1 MLYAS
6 LRMFGRWPSK
16 LQYKNDLQDVV
27 MAVCIMAILHL
38 YMMRTYNFHGNVI
51 GGLFAKRALTKY
63 SFELEETNML
73 LCVILLMNA
82 LCFYAPAGID
92 VLFVIVFVTTVG
104 YVCLSCVFGTP
115 EHLSPTRG
123 SILFMLGGFALLGA
137 YSREKH
143 ARSDWMSKATVV
155 RQERLIE
162 DQLVHIE
169 ESEFG
174 GFPSVCPRCGEVL
187 SMISQAAT
195 PAVPQAASA
204 SSAVSDTSSER
215 SEKSILSNT
224 IGSSGSSGATG
235 ESVIERPE
243 VETFAQ
249 TLIVHRANS
258 SFWNQFGSAWE
269 ANQYSVGFSD
279 NWFSEVNANAVEST
293 LCRDRHGRD
302 CGLFFN
308 SISKSYE
315 LIFIPDL
322 ADFPLVLCHEVIEFE
337 HMFPAQ
343 ESEKFKRFVQKHIA
357 QMTPGT
363 IVQEFVGELLGHFGH
378 VRPVLLQV
386 TFNTGTNLSGSDLV
400 ARAGSE
406 SFIIK
411 VRIREHQTRNAA
423 RRESKY
429 FADQRARARIR
440 GRGGGT
446 PGRTE
451 SLGPPGTNSHKRT
464 RAHTPNL
471 EAPQVLGNARL
482 QL

>member
-1 MLYAS
+1 MRLVRWKGRGWSCARWCLGLDLRFETNSEVEFWTSRELVTLRFLVWGPLLPLISIAVDGHYNWYTGRQYFEKNIGYGIPADMESHVFIFRSALFFIYLACMLYAS

-27 MAVCIMAILHL
+27 MAVTTMAVLHL
-38 YMMRTYNFHGNVI
+38 YMKRTYNFHGNVI
-51 GGLFAKRALTKY
+51 GGWRAKRELARY
-63 SFELEETNML
+63 DFELEETNML
-73 LCVILLMNA
+73 LCVVLLMNA

-92 VLFVIVFVTTVG
+92 VLFVIVFVATVG
-104 YVCLSCVFGTP
+104 YACLSYVFNTP
-115 EHLSPTRG
+115 EQLAPTRG

-143 ARSDWMSKATVV
+143 ARSDWMSKAKVV
-155 RQERLIE
+155 RQERIIE

-204 SSAVSDTSSER
+204 SSAVSDTSSES

-235 ESVIERPE
+235 ESVIEKPE
-243 VETFAQ
+243 VEIFAQ

-322 ADFPLVLCHEVIEFE
+322 ADFPLVLCHDLIEFE
-337 HMFPAQ
+337 HMFPVQ

-357 QMTPGT
+357 QMTP
-363 IVQEFVGELLGHFGH
+363 
-378 VRPVLLQV
+378 
-386 TFNTGTNLSGSDLV
+386 
-400 ARAGSE
+400 
-406 SFIIK
+406 
-411 VRIREHQTRNAA
+411 
-423 RRESKY
+423 
-429 FADQRARARIR
+429 
-440 GRGGGT
+440 
-446 PGRTE
+446 
-451 SLGPPGTNSHKRT
+451 
-464 RAHTPNL
+464 
-471 EAPQVLGNARL
+471 
-482 QL
+482 